1 MMSEWKEGAPEE
13 PEKKDVQIPEAE
25 KPEENVQNGAEQ
37 EENGEKRDR
46 EGRGE
51 EESEEGTSSPFYS
64 KSGTPGYCQVTVGQ
78 S

>member
-37 EENGEKRDR
+37 EENGENMQSSSL
-46 EGRGE
+46 GR
-51 EESEEGTSSPFYS
+51 
-64 KSGTPGYCQVTVGQ
+64 
-78 S
+78 